1 MHPNSTRVR
10 LRPAN
15 TQRIPFWGQIF
26 LGLMWVAYTVSL
38 IITDAGATDMYFLH
52 YVFLVFSLVYLG
64 YVLVHNAPIFGTQS
78 YLEFTPGY
86 IVHKE
91 GLFKAKQAFAAETI
105 SALEMGGQQLR
116 LRLTDG
122 NSHALSLRQVRG
134 LKRRRLMRDQVQA
147 FATKH
152 NIPLKD

>member
-1 MHPNSTRVR
+1 MHPASTRVR

-26 LGLMWVAYTVSL
+26 LGLMWVAYTISL
-38 IITDAGATDMYFLH
+38 IVTDAGAADMYFLH

-64 YVLVHNAPIFGTQS
+64 YVLVHNSPIFGTQS

-91 GLFKAKQAFAAETI
+91 GLFRAKQAFAAEAI
-105 SALEMGGQQLR
+105 SSLEMAGQQLR

-134 LKRRRLMRDQVQA
+134 VSRRRVVREQVQD
-147 FATKH
+147 FASKH
-152 NIPLKD
+152 NIPLKS

>member
-1 MHPNSTRVR
+1 
-10 LRPAN
+10 
-15 TQRIPFWGQIF
+15 
-26 LGLMWVAYTVSL
+26 
-38 IITDAGATDMYFLH
+38 MYFLH

-91 GLFKAKQAFAAETI
+91 GLFRAKQAFAAETI
-105 SALEMGGQQLR
+105 TSLEIAGQQLR
-116 LRLTDG
+116 LRLTNGD
-122 NSHALSLRQVRG
+122 SHALGLRQVRG
-134 LKRRRLMRDQVQA
+134 LKRRRLLREQVQA